1 MSQTPALLSL
11 PDCPLPPLEA
21 IFFQEAFLDW
31 TCPSV
36 TIWQILLCVCWPSAP
51 VPGPEGGVGQDGRL
65 EGSKSWRNR
74 WYWVWSWQQHWPLY
88 VEVSSMFLQLG
99 QCGILLLL
107 PILEYTYWD
116 CKSEIDG
123 TCRHIRNYLLC
134 FMLCSINECIFHSLF
149 NCVSCP
155 RNRNL
160 VHCWWDPKIVQ
171 PLWKTVWQFFRH

>member
-11 PDCPLPPLEA
+11 PDCPLPFGSHLLPGSLSWLDLPLCNHLA
-21 IFFQEAFLDW
+21 NTA
-31 TCPSV
+31 V
-36 TIWQILLCVCWPSAP
+36 RLLTVSPCARAW
-51 VPGPEGGVGQDGRL
+51 GGVGQDGRL

-123 TCRHIRNYLLC
+123 TCRHIKNYLLC

-160 VHCWWDPKIVQ
+160 VHCWWDRKIVQ